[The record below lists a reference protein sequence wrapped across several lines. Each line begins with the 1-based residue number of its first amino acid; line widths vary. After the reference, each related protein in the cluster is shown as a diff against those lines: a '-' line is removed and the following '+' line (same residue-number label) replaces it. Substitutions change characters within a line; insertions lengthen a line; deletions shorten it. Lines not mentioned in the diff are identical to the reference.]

1 MYVSNNGSVVIL
13 CPVKVF
19 VTNDLVVKYN
29 KGLILIKNVVYKR
42 LTCIP
47 QISFHLITK
56 FKYNFEYCKFYFS
69 CLL

>member
-19 VTNDLVVKYN
+19 VTNDLVVRYN

-47 QISFHLITK
+47 QILSI
-56 FKYNFEYCKFYFS
+56 
-69 CLL
+69 